1 MKQSFSHKA
10 RITYIIIILYI
21 LISFITAT
29 PSNNTSSTSGNDA
42 LGGDKIPHE
51 NNSTYSDLLPRQL
64 SGTNLHMAKFDL
76 TVALERNQS
85 SRGQNVILNIT
96 FENKD
101 ALRKFLTVQSIK
113 IDLRPTFNVTRI
125 YSNDKND
132 KSCQNRIRIPSFVA
146 EKNKV
151 HSFKYDIFIPE
162 DAELDIKNLI
172 DHHNFFHSTEP
183 LDIIN
188 IRKCRVDINT
198 SVHLKDDIL
207 IINNPPM
214 IRYANVSINASQLIP
229 MDNETLLVAENLS
242 NSLNAMFNISAW
254 DAEDGKSLK
263 YNCLRAW
270 NTSSGDE
277 NETIF
282 KDFAACG
289 DFCHELKI
297 RPGVKYSLLLEVN
310 DSDNEQ
316 NKTRANITY
325 NNNIYK
331 YILIPGETLLN
342 YSALIITLIV
352 TIIITIIIFRQ
363 IGYCSQKLL
372 TRPRIVILIFI
383 TWLIYCI
390 LTWGINLTR
399 LPFFGTYLFFN
410 TMQLFE
416 LAVYITEFIIISS
429 FIEACFFLEDLI
441 DFHDRALWMNYI
453 SSLTIL
459 LIFIFIIPRI
469 AGPLPL
475 KEYYATMSGLMG
487 TIFALVVTLSTQYP
501 RNIFTSPLVKCI
513 KSSGALNPINESADE
528 EDLFSY
534 PKKLRYFVMLY
545 GASLVISLLGL
556 VIGTNIE
563 FSSNFVN
570 PVQGNPYNFL
580 SVALFETTI
589 LLIPPTVI
597 SLYHLMEVVSFR
609 GKITIKSEP
618 SGAMVFLSKMHEKRS
633 SSVYRAAQSILD
645 HFFAQDQEQACVIE
659 QPHCLNLLTPCT
671 LMLMRG
677 TYNLKLKK
685 DDVEMEPYPIK
696 ISDAVESELTIN
708 LAAKK

>member
-1 MKQSFSHKA
+1 MRLSILHI
-10 RITYIIIILYI
+10 ITIILLIVI
-21 LISFITAT
+21 LPFFLLIVPSTAANGSIERPPIPPISDNGSIIK
-29 PSNNTSSTSGNDA
+29 PVVKLNENGSSS
-42 LGGDKIPHE
+42 
-51 NNSTYSDLLPRQL
+51 
-64 SGTNLHMAKFDL
+64 LHQAKFDL
-76 TVALERNQS
+76 TVTLEPKES
-85 SRGQNVILNIT
+85 LRGHNVTLNIT

-132 KSCQNRIRIPSFVA
+132 RSCQNRIRIPLFIA
-146 EKNKV
+146 EKDKAQP
-151 HSFKYDIFIPE
+151 FKYDIFIPE
-162 DAELDIKNLI
+162 DTKLDIKTLI
-172 DHHNFFHSTEP
+172 DHEKFFYSTEP
-183 LDIIN
+183 FDIIN
-188 IRKCRVDINT
+188 IKKCRVDIST

-207 IINNPPM
+207 IRNNPP
-214 IRYANVSINASQLIP
+214 IIKSANVSINASQLTP
-229 MDNETLLVAENLS
+229 MDNETLLVSENLS
-242 NSLNAMFNISAW
+242 NSLKAMFNISAW

-263 YNCLRAW
+263 YNYCLRTR
-270 NTSSGDE
+270 NTSSGDQ
-277 NETIF
+277 NEAIL

-289 DFCHELKI
+289 GFGCEI
-297 RPGVKYSLLLEVN
+297 PIQPGVKYSLWAVVN

-316 NKTRANITY
+316 NKTQANITY
-325 NNNIYK
+325 KGIIYK
-331 YILIPGETLLN
+331 NLLIPGEALLN
-342 YSALIITLIV
+342 YSALIITLIL
-352 TIIITIIIFRQ
+352 TIIVTAIIFRR
-363 IGYCSQKLL
+363 IGYCSQKIL
-372 TRPRIVILIFI
+372 TRPRIVICIFI

-390 LTWGINLTR
+390 LTWSINLTR
-399 LPFFGTYLFFN
+399 LPILGTYLFFN

-441 DFHDRALWMNYI
+441 DFHDKALWMNYI

-459 LIFIFIIPRI
+459 LIFLFIIPRI
-469 AGPLPL
+469 AGSLPL

-487 TIFALVVTLSTQYP
+487 TIFALVVTLSAQYP
-501 RNIFTSPLVKCI
+501 KNIFTSPLVKCT
-513 KSSGALNPINESADE
+513 KSGGTFNPADESADE

-609 GKITIKSEP
+609 GTITINSVP

-645 HFFAQDQEQACVIE
+645 RFFAQDQEQACIIE
-659 QPHCLNLLTPCT
+659 PPHRLNLLTPCT

-685 DDVEMEPYPIK
+685 DDVEMQPDPIK
-696 ISDAVESELTIN
+696 ISDAVESELTIY
-708 LAAKK
+708 LVAKK